1 MVLGFMIHS
10 YSSGQYIKTLITL
23 CKIALEHLFMLQC
36 TPNYIFFLQ
45 NVAVVLEILNL
56 EHIK

>member
-1 MVLGFMIHS
+1 MIHS